1 MRFPFAKHVALPLA
15 LVMGLLSLAPRV
27 EAGIAPSKAPIA
39 SQAERTADLDKIQ
52 TVLENKM
59 VQERLAQLGYSREE
73 IQAKLQGLSDEQLH
87 MVAANIDQLA
97 VGGVDAWGFV
107 VGVGILVLIIVAV
120 LYFTNREVVVRKD
133 R

>member
-1 MRFPFAKHVALPLA
+1 MEFRWMKSVAWV
-15 LVMGLLSLAPRV
+15 LVCAMGLLSFVPRV
-27 EAGIAPSKAPIA
+27 EAGLAPSKAPIV
-39 SQAERTADLDKIQ
+39 SQVERDADLGKVQ
-52 TVLENKM
+52 AALENKM

-133 R
+133 